1 MGWLFCFGILLLLA
15 VIPLG
20 LRISYD
26 SDGLRLSVILGPA
39 KIAVFPRP
47 QREKKRKSEK
57 IDQKQFQG
65 SSGKEK
71 TASVPQNPPV
81 QKASKQESLSGG
93 NIRDFFPLIKIGL
106 DFLGDFRRKIRLD
119 DLYLRFI
126 LAASDPCDLAVNY
139 GKSWAAVGN
148 LLPVLEK
155 YFVIK
160 NRDVQV
166 ECDFTSSET
175 KVIARANVTIT
186 FGRLV
191 SLAAVYGF
199 RALKEYLAIRNQR
212 KGGVAK

>member
-47 QREKKRKSEK
+47 QREKKRKPEK

-71 TASVPQNPPV
+71 TASEPQNPPV